1 MSIDRHPILLEK
13 EWPTK
18 VFMVLRRSHGP
29 AAFKPEPRAFDGH
42 RIAIESQFFD
52 QEESSVTLRLALLVA
67 TLVVFVIYSFAVALN
82 AGFTGFLTVA
92 ANEPWGGQMLID
104 LVIALGLFL
113 IWMHGDSREQGIP
126 ELPYLILTLT
136 TGSIGALAY
145 LVHRTAKQ
153 AGPV

>member
-1 MSIDRHPILLEK
+1 M
-13 EWPTK
+13 
-18 VFMVLRRSHGP
+18 
-29 AAFKPEPRAFDGH
+29 
-42 RIAIESQFFD
+42 
-52 QEESSVTLRLALLVA
+52 TLRLALLVA